1 MRLGILFLDDR
12 AGIAVKRKCAIAHLR
27 MCQPNSSLPRSA
39 ISGMTTQL
47 AQRYAVKFNSFAAVR
62 PRMSALSSS
71 LSGSENMVDGLQ
83 LVAAQHDLTGADLGH
98 QMAERFG

>member
-1 MRLGILFLDDR
+1 
-12 AGIAVKRKCAIAHLR
+12 
-27 MCQPNSSLPRSA
+27 
-39 ISGMTTQL
+39 MTTQL

-71 LSGSENMVDGLQ
+71 LSEAEANMIDGLQ
-83 LVAAQHDLTGADLGH
+83 LPGMGIVAAQHDLTGADLGH